1 MAVRVFLGRF
11 VEAVGKKFPNEFCSR
26 TFWYTVISA
35 TSIMSLWMHGFID
48 RRERKPCETMKI
60 MRSIALTFHT
70 VSVSPLSSFSFFFFF
85 FFAVRNDEFRAVT
98 FEIKIIVR
106 PDRCVYFFF
115 SKGRSLYDARAS
127 LVYNILYARV
137 QYISLS
143 FI

>member
-1 MAVRVFLGRF
+1 
-11 VEAVGKKFPNEFCSR
+11 
-26 TFWYTVISA
+26 
-35 TSIMSLWMHGFID
+35 
-48 RRERKPCETMKI
+48 MKI

>member
-1 MAVRVFLGRF
+1 
-11 VEAVGKKFPNEFCSR
+11 
-26 TFWYTVISA
+26 
-35 TSIMSLWMHGFID
+35 MHDIID
-48 RRERKPCETMKI
+48 RRERKSCETMKI

-70 VSVSPLSSFSFFFFF
+70 VSVSSLSFFF

-106 PDRCVYFFF
+106 PDRCVYFF